1 MKCFKLAT
9 FMAMA
14 AALALLLTGGAA
26 LAEYPDK
33 PITFIVNYG
42 AGGTTDLTSRLL
54 CSVAEKKLGQ
64 PITVVNKAGGGGT
77 VGPTY
82 LATRKPNGYTIGVTS
97 FSPMGVAPHLMKV
110 NYTLK
115 DFAFIAGVCRYLY
128 GIAVKSDSP
137 YKTFGDLMKAIESG
151 KRLTMATPSPV
162 QAILFPRLAAVTG
175 KDMSNVVWVRYK
187 SGKQTTV
194 ALLGGH
200 VDLIVGNPMD
210 IAPQVKTGQMRMLAS
225 ASPVR
230 WPLLPDVPTLRELGY
245 KTDIDSWLG
254 FAAPAGIKESRR
266 AKLQAAFQA
275 AVQDKN
281 IQKRMVDLGMAPRF
295 MTGPEYGKFCQKG
308 YREMGRDLKAIG
320 LVKKK

>member
-1 MKCFKLAT
+1 MRSFRLAT
-9 FMAMA
+9 FMALA
-14 AALALLLTGGAA
+14 AMLMLLLGGGAA
-26 LAEYPDK
+26 LAKYPDK

-54 CSVAEKKLGQ
+54 CSVAEKPLGQ

-110 NYTLK
+110 NYKIK

-128 GIAVKSDSP
+128 GIAVKADSP

-151 KRLTMATPSPV
+151 KRITMATPSPV
-162 QAILFPRLAAVTG
+162 QYLIFPRLAAVTG
-175 KDMSNVVWVRYK
+175 KKMDNVVWVRYK
-187 SGKQTTV
+187 SGKETTV

-225 ASPVR
+225 CSPVR

-254 FAAPAGIKESRR
+254 FAAPAGIKADRR
-266 AKLQAAFQA
+266 AKLQAAFKA
-275 AVQDKN
+275 AVADKV
-281 IQKRMVDLGMAPRF
+281 IQKKMVDLGMAPMF
-295 MTGPEYGKFCQKG
+295 MSGPDYEKFCLKG
-308 YREMGRDLKAIG
+308 YDEMGRDLKALG
-320 LVKKK
+320 LGKK